1 MTQGGQ
7 LAISEEGFFSKEAS
21 KFPLLSAL
29 PLPVQG
35 LPGEQSHHKELE
47 VTEPLPPAPPDPSSP
62 IDANLAKPAEPGEVP
77 EGEPI
82 RLNALDMSG
91 SESEDG
97 KFWEEGE
104 QTLCNSL
111 YSDLEGDLVAEGERE
126 MVSISQLTGGT
137 MYRVSVVVQN
147 QRVDAV
153 GHRSS
158 GYHGIRGNV

>member
-1 MTQGGQ
+1 M
-7 LAISEEGFFSKEAS
+7 
-21 KFPLLSAL
+21 
-29 PLPVQG
+29 QG

-62 IDANLAKPAEPGEVP
+62 IDTNLAKPAEPGEVP